1 MRNFKKITFILFVG
15 LLYCLPSN
23 VFAQN
28 LSGIVFGKSGEKK
41 EVLIGANVQ
50 WSNSK
55 MGVVTDVDGRFVLP
69 RNKSNKLIVS
79 FIGFKTDTI
88 EIKSESEIE
97 VTLLDENA
105 LGEVVVRGNSTIIDR
120 LSPIQTEIITTK
132 ALAKAAC
139 CNLSESFETNASV
152 SVNYADA
159 VTGAKQIQMLGL
171 SGQYVQTNVE
181 NIPNIRGLAT
191 TFGLNYIPGTW
202 IQSIDLGKGVGSVVN
217 GYESMVGQINVE
229 LQKPDLSE
237 KVYVNTYVNSLGR
250 GELNLHLAHNFK
262 KKENGSQWS
271 VGLLSHGSTLQ
282 TNLDGNRDN
291 FYDLPKY
298 NQINILNRWKYQSER
313 MVAQFGFKV
322 LTEDRIG
329 GEINKPAL
337 RLNDLIYQFTNK
349 TNRVEFFSKTAKLF
363 PEKPYRGLGLIVNG
377 VWHDSKSKFGFKPY
391 DGTQRTVYTNL
402 IYQDIIGNTNHSYK
416 TGVSFLYDDYN
427 ETYLLTKLARTELV
441 PGAFFE
447 YTEKYL
453 DKFTAVV
460 GTRLDF
466 HNLFGVFFTPRLHLL
481 YNPTENNSF
490 RLSAGRGY
498 RVANP
503 LAEYYG
509 NLVSSRGVAF
519 LDEIKPEVST
529 NIGLSYTRHFGK
541 SSLVI
546 DAYRTVFQNQLIADS
561 EHPNYLYFYNSIG
574 RKSFAN
580 SAQIEL
586 NLVPTERVEIK
597 LAYRFFEVKQTL
609 GKPFRQEIFLD
620 KMFVNRDRILFNIG
634 YALPYDKWKVD
645 FTVQWNGKRR
655 IPNLSPQY
663 NHTSYETMPIQFAP
677 AFYNVNAQVSRA
689 FRRWDL
695 YLGAENLTNF
705 TQKDPIILPNEPFSQ
720 RFDAGMAW
728 GPVVGR
734 IIYFG
739 TRYKLGG
746 VR

>member
-1 MRNFKKITFILFVG
+1 MRIFIKINYIFLTVWLFG
-15 LLYCLPSN
+15 LGNQS
-23 VFAQN
+23 FSQN
-28 LSGIVFGKSGEKK
+28 LSGTVFGKSGAKNEI
-41 EVLIGANVQ
+41 LIGANVQ
-50 WSNSK
+50 WANTK
-55 MGVVTDVDGRFVLP
+55 MGIITDVDGRFTLP
-69 RNKSNKLIVS
+69 RNKSNKLIIS
-79 FIGFKTDTI
+79 FIGYKTDTI

-97 VTLLDENA
+97 VTLLEDNA
-105 LGEVVVRGNSTIIDR
+105 LGEVVIRGNSTVIDR
-120 LSPIQTEIITTK
+120 LSPIQTEIITSK

-171 SGQYVQTNVE
+171 SGQYIQTNVE

-202 IQSIDLGKGVGSVVN
+202 IQSIDLGKGAGSVVN
-217 GYESMVGQINVE
+217 GYESMAGQINVE

-237 KVYVNTYVNSLGR
+237 KIYLNTYVNSLGR
-250 GELNLHLAHNFK
+250 GELNLHLAHLFK

-282 TNLDGNRDN
+282 TKLDGNGDN

-298 NQINILNRWKYQSER
+298 NQINVLNRWKYQSDNL
-313 MVAQFGFKV
+313 VSQFGFRV

-337 RLNDLIYQFTNK
+337 RLNDLIYEFTNK
-349 TNRVEFFSKTAKLF
+349 TNRIEVFSKTAKLF
-363 PEKPYRGLGLIVNG
+363 PDKPYRGLGWILNG

-391 DGTQRTVYTNL
+391 EGIQKTIYSNL
-402 IYQDIIGNTNHSYK
+402 IYQDIFGNTNHSYK

-427 ETYLLTKLARTELV
+427 ENYLLTQLARTEIV

-453 DKFTAVV
+453 DKFIAVA
-460 GTRLDF
+460 GARIDF
-466 HNLFGVFFTPRLHLL
+466 HNLYGTFFTPRLHVL
-481 YNPTENNSF
+481 YNPSEIHSF
-490 RLSAGRGY
+490 RISAGRGY

-519 LDEIKPEVST
+519 LDEIKPEISW
-529 NIGLSYTRHFGK
+529 NFGFNYTRHFGK

-546 DAYRTVFQNQLIADS
+546 DAYRTVFENQLIADT

-574 RKSFAN
+574 RNSFAN

-586 NLVPTERVEIK
+586 NLVPMDRVEIK
-597 LAYRFFEVKQTL
+597 VAYRYFDVKQTL
-609 GKPFRQEIFLD
+609 GKPFNQEIFVN

-634 YALPYDKWKVD
+634 YALPYDKWKAD
-645 FTVQWNGKRR
+645 LTVQWNGKRR

-663 NHTSYETMPIQFAP
+663 SHTSYETMPIQFAP
-677 AFYNVNAQVSRA
+677 AFYNVNAQVSRS

-705 TQKDPIILPNEPFSQ
+705 TQKDPIILADEPFSL

-728 GPVVGR
+728 GPIVGR
-734 IIYFG
+734 VIYFG

>member
-1 MRNFKKITFILFVG
+1 MRNFKKITLILFVS

-237 KVYVNTYVNSLGR
+237 KIYVNTYVNSLGR
-250 GELNLHLAHNFK
+250 GELNLHLAYNFK

-282 TNLDGNRDN
+282 TNLDGNGDN

-416 TGVSFLYDDYN
+416 TGVSFLYEDYN

-441 PGAFFE
+441 PGTFFE

-519 LDEIKPEVST
+519 LDEIKPEIST

-574 RKSFAN
+574 RNSFAN

>member
-1 MRNFKKITFILFVG
+1 MRNLKKIQFILLIGF
-15 LLYCLPSN
+15 LYYLPFN
-23 VFAQN
+23 LHAQN
-28 LSGIVFGKSGEKK
+28 LSGTVFGKSGEKK
-41 EVLIGANVQ
+41 EALIGANIQ

-55 MGVVTDVDGRFVLP
+55 MGIITDLNGRFVLP

-97 VTLLDENA
+97 VTLLEENA

-217 GYESMVGQINVE
+217 GYESMIGQINVE
-229 LQKPDLSE
+229 LQKPDLAE
-237 KVYVNTYVNSLGR
+237 KIYINTYVNSLGR
-250 GELNLHLAHNFK
+250 GELNLHLSHKFK

-282 TNLDGNRDN
+282 TNLDGNNDN

-329 GEINKPAL
+329 GEINKPTQ
-337 RLNDLIYQFTNK
+337 RLNDLTYQFFNK

-363 PEKPYRGLGLIVNG
+363 PEKPYRGLGLIING

-402 IYQDIIGNTNHSYK
+402 IYQDIIANTNHSFK

-427 ETYLLTKLARTELV
+427 ENYLLTKLARTELV

-460 GTRLDF
+460 GSRVDF
-466 HNLFGVFFTPRLHLL
+466 HNLFGVFFSPRIHIL

-519 LDEIKPEVST
+519 LDEIKPEIST
-529 NIGLSYTRHFGK
+529 NLGLSYTRHFGK

-586 NLVPTERVEIK
+586 NFVPAERVEIK

-609 GKPFRQEIFLD
+609 GKPFKQEVFLD

-645 FTVQWNGKRR
+645 FTIQWNGKRR

-663 NHTSYETMPIQFAP
+663 NHTSYETMPIEFAP
-677 AFYNVNAQVSRA
+677 AFFNVNAQVSRA